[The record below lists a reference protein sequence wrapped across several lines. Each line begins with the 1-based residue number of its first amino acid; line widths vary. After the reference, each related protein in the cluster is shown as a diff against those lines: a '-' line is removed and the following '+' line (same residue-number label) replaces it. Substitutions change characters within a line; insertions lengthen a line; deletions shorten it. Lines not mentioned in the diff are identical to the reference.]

1 MIRLH
6 TLQAGEDL
14 LINSRQY
21 LRYQIITLHK
31 MGVEKGMIAYFVD
44 LDISTVNRWIQRVE
58 SDMETETETEM
69 EMEMEMELKDKP
81 RPGRPLVYDDALRHR
96 VVAFYCQTT
105 PLPETG
111 RWTLRWAEKIL
122 KITPELVGTGT
133 GTGTGAGA
141 EIGPML
147 SRSTICRILNSQN
160 LKPHRRKY
168 FLQITDPDF
177 FPKMEHLIQV
187 YRTRKN
193 YLFCYDECTG
203 IQVLLRIAPDVH
215 PEMSEKQKKAW
226 LEEFEYIRNG
236 TIDLLAFMDVHN
248 GQVDVECKS
257 DHTKDTFLSVFEQH
271 VAKVRMRMRM
281 RGQMQGQVQQDERI
295 DYIMDN
301 LASHYSYEFCQLV
314 AKLSN
319 VDCPEKSH
327 LKTGELRRQ
336 WLQSEAKSI
345 VVHFTPFHGSWLN
358 MVEIWF
364 GIIGAKCLKESYAS
378 PDLLIQTIYSFT
390 QKWRTL
396 FAHSFNWRYQGIGLH
411 EKVVNRFI
419 KFLYL
424 SSEKIQIKFFTK
436 QMLLMGNMI
445 EQYWDKV
452 PSKDWRKL
460 LDILL
465 DKEMRLRDCIDKDDK
480 PKRKTIAREALDTLL
495 VALSKRLVQL
505 GQLAA

>member
-1 MIRLH
+1 MIMLV
-6 TLQAGEDL
+6 APDDV

-31 MGVEKGMIAYFVD
+31 MGVENGVIAYFVN
-44 LDISTVNRWIQRVE
+44 LDISTVNRWTERAE
-58 SDMETETETEM
+58 SEMSMSDMEL
-69 EMEMEMELKDKP
+69 ELKDKP

-105 PLPETG
+105 PLPGAG

-122 KITPELVGTGT
+122 KITPELVGAETGS
-133 GTGTGAGA
+133 
-141 EIGPML
+141 ML
-147 SRSTICRILNSQN
+147 SRSTIGRILNSQN

-187 YRTRKN
+187 YKTQKN
-193 YLFCYDECTG
+193 NLFCYDECTG
-203 IQVLLRIAPDVH
+203 IQVLLRLAPDVH
-215 PEMSEKQKKAW
+215 PEMSEEKKKAW

-248 GQVDVECKS
+248 GNVNVECKP
-257 DHTKDTFLSVFEQH
+257 DHTKNTFLSVFEKH
-271 VAKVRMRMRM
+271 VAGVRG
-281 RGQMQGQVQQDERI
+281 RGHDGDDVGVQQDERI

-301 LASHYSYEFCQLV
+301 LASHYSYEFCELV

-319 VDCPEKSH
+319 VPCPDKSD
-327 LKTGELRRQ
+327 LKTGGLRRK
-336 WLQSEAKSI
+336 WLQSEDKRI
-345 VVHFTPFHGSWLN
+345 VIHFTPFHGSWLN
-358 MVEIWF
+358 MIEIWF
-364 GIIGAKCLKESYAS
+364 GILTPKCLKESYAS
-378 PDLLIQTIYSFT
+378 PDLLIRAIYSFV
-390 QKWRTL
+390 KIWNTL
-396 FAHSFNWRYQGIGLH
+396 FAHAFNWGYKGIGLH

-424 SSEKIQIKFFTK
+424 SSEKLHIKFLTK
-436 QMLLMGNMI
+436 QMLLMVNMI

-452 PSKDWRKL
+452 PIKDWQKL
-460 LDILL
+460 LDLLL
-465 DKEMRLRDCIDKDDK
+465 DKEMGLRDCIDKDEK
-480 PKRKTIAREALDTLL
+480 PMRKTKTREALDTLL
-495 VALSKRLVQL
+495 VALSKRLVQQ

>member
-1 MIRLH
+1 MITLH
-6 TLQAGEDL
+6 TLQAPEDL

-44 LDISTVNRWIQRVE
+44 LHISTVNRWTQRAE
-58 SDMETETETEM
+58 SDMNMNM
-69 EMEMEMELKDKP
+69 ELALKDKP
-81 RPGRPLVYDDALRHR
+81 RSGRPLVYDDALRHR

-105 PLPETG
+105 PLPGTG

-122 KITPELVGTGT
+122 KITPELVGV
-133 GTGTGAGA
+133 GA
-141 EIGPML
+141 ETGFML
-147 SRSTICRILNSQN
+147 SRSTIARILNSQN

-187 YRTRKN
+187 YKTRKKN
-193 YLFCYDECTG
+193 LFCYDECTG

-215 PEMSEKQKKAW
+215 PEMSEKKKKAW

-248 GQVDVECKS
+248 GAVNVECKP

-271 VAKVRMRMRM
+271 VAKVR
-281 RGQMQGQVQQDERI
+281 GQVQERGRVQVQQEEDDRI

-301 LASHYSYEFCQLV
+301 LASHYSYEFCKLV

-319 VDCPEKSH
+319 VECPDKSH

-336 WLQSEAKSI
+336 WLQSEEKCI

-358 MVEIWF
+358 MIEIWF

-378 PDLLIQTIYSFT
+378 PHLLIRAIYSFT
-390 QKWRTL
+390 QKWNTF
-396 FAHSFNWRYQGIGLH
+396 FAHSFNWGYEGIGLH

-419 KFLYL
+419 QFLYL
-424 SSEKIQIKFFTK
+424 SSEKLHLKFLTK
-436 QMLLMGNMI
+436 QMLLMVNMI
-445 EQYWDKV
+445 DQYWDKV
-452 PSKDWRKL
+452 PIKDWMKL
-460 LDILL
+460 LDLLL
-465 DKEMRLRDCIDKDDK
+465 DKEMGLRDCIDKDEK
-480 PKRKTIAREALDTLL
+480 PKRKTKAREALDALI
-495 VALSKRLVQL
+495 VALSKRLPQR